1 MRRAWIGVGLLA
13 FAAAVAPASSAAAT
27 SLAPVHGLR
36 ATAVDGPGVKV
47 SWRWPDSGSVTRAK
61 IRYVL
66 GSRPPRSS
74 SSGDAA
80 GFVKRGHH
88 SLTVYGLLPESTYS
102 FAVFAKGH
110 GLTSARVTASVRT
123 LDAPT
128 VTSTSLPPGVVGTPY
143 FAALTVSNSSS
154 GSWAVE
160 SGGLPDGLA
169 LNDAHIVGTPT
180 AAGTASIVFR
190 YVDRHGATT
199 YAGEWITI
207 SDPIPEA

>member
-1 MRRAWIGVGLLA
+1 
-13 FAAAVAPASSAAAT
+13 
-27 SLAPVHGLR
+27 
-36 ATAVDGPGVKV
+36 VKI
-47 SWRWPDSGSVTRAK
+47 SWRWPDSDSVRRAK

-66 GSRPPRSS
+66 GSRPPRGS

-123 LDAPT
+123 LDVPT

-143 FAALTVSNSSS
+143 AAALTVSNSSS
-154 GSWAVE
+154 GSWAIE
-160 SGGLPDGLA
+160 SGALPAGLV
-169 LNDAHIVGTPT
+169 LNNASIVGTPT
-180 AAGTASIVFR
+180 AAGTSSLVLR
-190 YVDRHGATT
+190 YVDGHGATT
-199 YAGEWITI
+199 YAGEWITV
-207 SDPIPEA
+207 SDATPEG